1 MINNIKIIIILFIME
16 LVLEPDLYSPI
27 INDSGNYVD
36 KIPSFI
42 SQKGIRCPCGSR
54 KDKTYDTHSVFSNHI
69 KTKTHQKW
77 LESINLNK
85 SNFYAENIKL
95 KELINNQK
103 LIIAK
108 LEKDVNVKIMTID
121 FLTQQLNTLSS
132 QNDMNN
138 KVVSDLLD
146 Y

>member
-1 MINNIKIIIILFIME
+1 ME
-16 LVLEPDLYSPI
+16 LVVEPDLYSPI
-27 INDSGNYVD
+27 INDSGNYCD

-42 SQKGIRCPCGSR
+42 SQKGIRCACGSR
-54 KDKTYDTHSVFSNHI
+54 RDKIYDSHSTFSNHLKI
-69 KTKTHQKW
+69 KTHQKW
-77 LESINLNK
+77 LEGLNLNK
-85 SNFYAENIKL
+85 ANYYTENIKL

-108 LEKDVNVKIMTID
+108 LEKDINTKIMTID
-121 FLTQQLNTLSS
+121 FLTQQLNSMS
-132 QNDMNN
+132 QTNN